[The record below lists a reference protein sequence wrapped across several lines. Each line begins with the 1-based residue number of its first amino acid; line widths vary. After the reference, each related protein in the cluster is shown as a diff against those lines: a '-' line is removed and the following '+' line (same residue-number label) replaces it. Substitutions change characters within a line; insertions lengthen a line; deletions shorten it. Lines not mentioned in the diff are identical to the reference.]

1 MKRAKKPVFFI
12 VALLI
17 LLFTYASIFGIQG
30 KNGDNTVTYIKGVND
45 IRWGIDINGGVEAT
59 FSPVTNTKPTN
70 TQMDSAESII
80 KQRLI
85 GQNITDYEV
94 YKDYNHS
101 RIIVRFPWKN
111 GETNFDPQ
119 KSIEELAATA
129 QVTFREGKE
138 YTTQSTGSDGQP
150 VYKTPKGV
158 TASDVILQGS
168 DIVSAKPE
176 MTTDSTTNKSTY
188 VVSLKLSSAGTTK
201 FAAATQKFLNQTI
214 SIWMDDTMISYP
226 TVQSV
231 ISNGECQI
239 DGGTNGFT
247 AAEASSLANKINA
260 GALPFKLEATNS
272 NTISPTLGK
281 SSLKAMLY
289 AGVIAFALVAVFM
302 LLVFRLPGFVAILS
316 LLGQIALSFA
326 AVSGFFSFQNSFT
339 LTLPGIAGIILS
351 IGMGVDANIITA
363 TRIKE
368 ELWTGKT
375 LDSAISKGDDNS
387 FWAIFDGNITVI
399 IVAVILMLV
408 FGPQNIL
415 SFWFGASTT
424 GSIYSFGYTL
434 LVGIIG
440 NFLFGVVT
448 TRLMTKSLSGF
459 RFARSKWLYGGPS
472 ESANPALDGGA
483 AK

>member
-17 LLFTYASIFGIQG
+17 LFFTYASIFGIKG
-30 KNGDNTVTYIKGVND
+30 KNGDNTVTYLKGVND

-70 TQMDSAESII
+70 PQMDAAESII
-80 KQRLI
+80 KQRLM
-85 GQNITDYEV
+85 GENITDYEV

-111 GETNFDPQ
+111 DEKSFDPQ

-129 QVTFREGKE
+129 QVTFREGME
-138 YTTQSTGSDGQP
+138 YTTQTTGSDGQP

-158 TASDVILQGS
+158 TASDIILKGN

-176 MTTDSTTNKSTY
+176 IRQDSTTGKSTY
-188 VVSLKLSSAGTTK
+188 VVSLKLNSEGTAK
-201 FAAATQKFLNQTI
+201 FATATKKFNGQII

-226 TVQSV
+226 KVNNV
-231 ISNGECQI
+231 ITDGNCEI
-239 DGGTNGFT
+239 DGGSNGFT
-247 AAEASSLANKINA
+247 AAEASALSNKINA
-260 GALPFKLEATNS
+260 GALPFKLSATDS

-281 SSLKAMLY
+281 TSLRAMLV
-289 AGVIAFALVAVFM
+289 AGIIAFALVAVFM
-302 LLVFRLPGFVAILS
+302 LLVFRLPGFVAVIS

-326 AVSGFFSFQNSFT
+326 AVSGFFPFMNSFT

-375 LDSAISKGDDNS
+375 LDSAIRQGDDNS
-387 FWAIFDGNITVI
+387 FSAIFDGNITVI

-415 SFWFGASTT
+415 SFWFGAATT

-434 LVGIIG
+434 LIGIIG

-448 TRLMTKSLSGF
+448 TRLMTKSLSAF
-459 RFARSKWLYGGPS
+459 SFARSKWLYGGPS
-472 ESANPALDGGA
+472 ESREAFLNGGSV
-483 AK
+483 K

>member
-17 LLFTYASIFGIQG
+17 LFFTYASIFGIKG

-85 GQNITDYEV
+85 SQNITDYEV

-111 GETNFDPQ
+111 DEKNFDPQ

-138 YTTQSTGSDGQP
+138 YTTESTGSDGQP

-158 TASDVILQGS
+158 TASDIILQGS
-168 DIVSAKPE
+168 EIVSAKPQMISE
-176 MTTDSTTNKSTY
+176 DGRTTY
-188 VVSLKLSSAGTTK
+188 VVELKLSKTGATK
-201 FAAATQKFLNQTI
+201 FAAATEKFLNQTI
-214 SIWMDDTMISYP
+214 SIWMDDTMISWP
-226 TVQSV
+226 TVQTV

-239 DGGTNGFT
+239 DGGSNGFT
-247 AAEASSLANKINA
+247 AAEASALANKINA
-260 GALPFKLEATNS
+260 GALPFKLEVTNS

-281 SSLKAMLY
+281 SSLQAMLY
-289 AGVIAFALVAVFM
+289 AGLIAFALIMVFM
-302 LLVFRLPGFVAILS
+302 LFVFRLPGFVAIIS

-326 AVSGFFSFQNSFT
+326 AVSGFFPFQNSFT

-415 SFWFGASTT
+415 SFRFGASTT

-434 LVGIIG
+434 LIGIIG

-448 TRLMTKSLSGF
+448 TRMMTKSLSGF
-459 RFARSKWLYGGPS
+459 RFARNKRLYGGPA
-472 ESANPALDGGA
+472 ESAIPSLDGGA